1 MSVKNRGLGRGLS
14 SLLGE
19 MDVASVAVNEDKN
32 LTGEFNAAMFD
43 VPAEDNLAKLRYL
56 ALEKIVRS
64 PYQPRQEF
72 EPAALEELA
81 NSIRMQGVIQPILVR
96 PLGFEQYELIA
107 GERRWR
113 AAQLA
118 QLATIPAI
126 VRDINDSE
134 AAVLALIEN
143 LQREN
148 LNPIEEA
155 MALHR
160 LIDEFNMTHEQVAET
175 VGRSRSSVSNLLRLL
190 NLKDSVK
197 RALERKELEM
207 GHARAL
213 LALSSEQQALIS
225 SQIIAHQLSVR
236 ETEKLVRETL
246 QPAVKAKTIF
256 AKSIDPNIKNL
267 QEELS
272 VRLKTKVK
280 IEHKLDG
287 SGQLII
293 HYHSVD
299 ELQGVLDSLA

>member
-14 SLLGE
+14 SLLGDLE
-19 MDVASVAVNEDKN
+19 IGSVAVNEDKTI
-32 LTGEFNAAMFD
+32 TGEFNPALFD
-43 VPAEDNLAKLRYL
+43 VPSQENLAKLRYL
-56 ALEKIVRS
+56 PLEKITRS

-72 EPAALEELA
+72 EPGALEELA

-118 QLATIPAI
+118 QLETIPAI

-155 MALHR
+155 MALNR

-190 NLKDSVK
+190 NLKEDVK
-197 RALERKELEM
+197 RALQEGKLEM
-207 GHARAL
+207 GHARAI
-213 LALSSEQQALIS
+213 LSLPSEQQTLIS
-225 SQIIAHQLSVR
+225 SQIIAKQLSVR
-236 ETEKLVRETL
+236 ETEKIVRDMQ
-246 QPAVKAKTIF
+246 QPQIKAKPIF
-256 AKSIDPNIKNL
+256 TKSIDPNIKHL

-272 VRLKTKVK
+272 IRLKTKVK
-280 IEHKLDG
+280 IEHKSDG

-299 ELQGVLDSLA
+299 ELQGVLDSLV